1 MKNVTGLFGATRPPR
16 VSWLR
21 LLFLMLFWT
30 CLKAQQLKN
39 SRWPLYSGKPLLLA
53 WNAPT
58 EDCRPRHNITF
69 QLDQFQIVASPNEG
83 FTKQNLTIFY
93 QDRLGLYPYFEPD
106 GTPVNGGLPQVA
118 SLTQHLERMPEGLKK
133 YIKDTTVKG
142 LAVIDWEEWRPLWIR
157 NWGTKDIYRNGS
169 RRLVAEKNPTWPQ
182 DQVAKVAQQE
192 FELSARKFMLET
204 LRSAKSLRPHQL
216 WGFYLFPD
224 CYNHNYKNKSY
235 TGHCPDVELKRNNE
249 LQWLWTESTA
259 LYPSIYMANVLK
271 DQPAGRQFVRNRVK
285 EGMRLAS
292 VGNGSAR
299 PVFIYTRPTYQNNA
313 PASNG
318 NPTELPL
325 LTETDLVSTIGESV
339 ALGVAGVILWGDS
352 NYASS
357 HMMNFF
363 RNRLV
368 VLGLVLL
375 ATVLLY
381 LLLPSM
387 RQGSMEPSLEVQ
399 QRMGL
404 IAASPPPP
412 PPPNSVN
419 ITVRTGQLPGD
430 PPLFFREA
438 LPVDSAG
445 RQIVP
450 RLQLVL
456 LHGQA
461 FTSKTWEELGTLS
474 LLASNGY
481 QALALDL
488 PGFGNSPDS
497 ESVKSDQSRV
507 DLLKRFLESL
517 GVRAPVLLSPS
528 MSGHYALPFLQKHSA
543 QLHGFVPIA
552 PVGTRGI
559 TPQQYRDIQTPTLVI
574 YGELDTNLGAQS
586 HKNLIQLSHHTVVK
600 LAGARHACY
609 MDKPREFHRALLDF
623 LSKLE

>member
-357 HMMNFF
+357 HAACSHLNKYLRGSLGRYLLNVTSAAEQCSRNLCRF
-363 RNRLV
+363 RGRCLRKQPDTDTYLHLSPNTHSIERQGNTLKVSGQMGEEELSRVHNEFQCQCYNGYVGDDCSQRDAGNRAALV
-368 VLGLVLL
+368 WTTFLQV
-375 ATVLLY
+375 
-381 LLLPSM
+381 LLLP
-387 RQGSMEPSLEVQ
+387 LLL
-399 QRMGL
+399 MG
-404 IAASPPPP
+404 
-412 PPPNSVN
+412 
-419 ITVRTGQLPGD
+419 
-430 PPLFFREA
+430 F
-438 LPVDSAG
+438 
-445 RQIVP
+445 
-450 RLQLVL
+450 
-456 LHGQA
+456 LH
-461 FTSKTWEELGTLS
+461 
-474 LLASNGY
+474 
-481 QALALDL
+481 
-488 PGFGNSPDS
+488 
-497 ESVKSDQSRV
+497 
-507 DLLKRFLESL
+507 
-517 GVRAPVLLSPS
+517 
-528 MSGHYALPFLQKHSA
+528 
-543 QLHGFVPIA
+543 
-552 PVGTRGI
+552 
-559 TPQQYRDIQTPTLVI
+559 
-574 YGELDTNLGAQS
+574 
-586 HKNLIQLSHHTVVK
+586 
-600 LAGARHACY
+600 
-609 MDKPREFHRALLDF
+609 
-623 LSKLE
+623 